1 MVVAEVITGLW
12 IGWLARL
19 LVLALPIAGQYIAY
33 MLGIANVL
41 QPDQELG
48 GQATPIARLFAVAA
62 SLAILSTGLYALPLA
77 ALAGSYQLIPPGALL
92 PAADTAETAVR
103 AAAGAFALAVRLA
116 SPFLLVAIVWNVA
129 TGLLARLVPRLQ
141 IYFVAMPGQILGGIV
156 LLAVLATTLLTAW
169 QDSVRAGFSVL
180 PGM

>member
-48 GQATPIARLFAVAA
+48 GQATPIARLFARGRIARHP
-62 SLAILSTGLYALPLA
+62 GRP
-77 ALAGSYQLIPPGALL
+77 GSMRCRWPHS
-92 PAADTAETAVR
+92 PAAI
-103 AAAGAFALAVRLA
+103 
-116 SPFLLVAIVWNVA
+116 S
-129 TGLLARLVPRLQ
+129 
-141 IYFVAMPGQILGGIV
+141 
-156 LLAVLATTLLTAW
+156 
-169 QDSVRAGFSVL
+169 
-180 PGM
+180 